1 MDNRVWTRSTSFTQ
15 LSKAKTNGAA
25 HAVHCITGPK
35 NVRAVSTKL
44 RCPGAPS
51 GCRDKMRLVS
61 TARAAPPSGTPTKPA
76 GSLSTRRTAEANG
89 VLPPILV
96 ALLAATDLNTREAT
110 WKVFVEVYTPLLLHT
125 AYRFG
130 HTYDDAMDRYTY
142 LLDHLYHN
150 DCRRLRAFAA
160 AGPGRFST
168 WLVVVARRLFLD
180 YHRQRYGRR
189 PPGPAAQGDESA
201 AFRARR
207 RLLADTIGEEA
218 LLSGIEDRS
227 VANPE
232 AAAQAAERAEAVRSA
247 LRALEPRDQ
256 LLLKLRFY
264 EELAA
269 HEIADVMGFP
279 SQFHVY
285 RRLRTVLAT
294 LARRLPRAYTGDI
307 P

>member
-1 MDNRVWTRSTSFTQ
+1 
-15 LSKAKTNGAA
+15 
-25 HAVHCITGPK
+25 
-35 NVRAVSTKL
+35 
-44 RCPGAPS
+44 
-51 GCRDKMRLVS
+51 MRMIS
-61 TARAAPPSGTPTKPA
+61 TARAGRAAGTPA
-76 GSLSTRRTAEANG
+76 RVASSLPTRRTAEVNG
-89 VLPPILV
+89 VLPP
-96 ALLAATDLNTREAT
+96 ALGAVLAATDLTTKETA

-142 LLDHLYHN
+142 LLDHLHHN

-180 YHRQRYGRR
+180 YHRERYGRR
-189 PPGPAAQGDESA
+189 PPGAAAQGDESA
-201 AFRARR
+201 ALRARR
-207 RLLADTIGEEA
+207 RFLTEMIGEEIP
-218 LLSGIEDRS
+218 LSAIEDGS
-227 VANPE
+227 VPNPE

-247 LRALEPRDQ
+247 LNALEPRDQ

-269 HEIADVMGFP
+269 REIADVMGFP

-285 RRLRTVLAT
+285 RRLRSVLAL

-307 P
+307 H